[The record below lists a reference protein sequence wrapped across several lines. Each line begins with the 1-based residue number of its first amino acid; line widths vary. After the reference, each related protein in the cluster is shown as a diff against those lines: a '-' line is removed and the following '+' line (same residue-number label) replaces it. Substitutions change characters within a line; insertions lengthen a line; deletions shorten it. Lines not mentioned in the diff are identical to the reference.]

1 MKINFTK
8 KQFRAL
14 LDLIYSGNYM
24 INGIRVAD
32 ETIKEYEDIQQYV
45 YSFAKAFG
53 YEDLVEFDKEYNMYF
68 ETRKYEDGGIH
79 DLISEYDT
87 EVFWDELPLNLAKRD
102 VVRDNKEIDKMSQE
116 ERMSLIWQR
125 EESYSEEF
133 YENGLD
139 NVKVEMKG
147 RSTK

>member
-8 KQFRAL
+8 KQFRIL
-14 LDLIYSGNYM
+14 LDLIYAGDYM
-24 INGIRVAD
+24 INGIRVGD
-32 ETIKEYEDIQQYV
+32 EIIKEYEDIQQYV
-45 YSFAKAFG
+45 SSFAKAFG

-68 ETRKYEDGGIH
+68 ETRKYEESGIH

-87 EVFWDELPLNLAKRD
+87 EVFWDELSLNLAKRD

-116 ERMSLIWQR
+116 ERMSLIWER
-125 EESYSEEF
+125 EEDYNEEF
-133 YENGLD
+133 YENGLS

-147 RSTK
+147 K